1 MITGFG
7 IKSQAALQQN
17 RRVVGPLAALNQA
30 VSFSVLRLS
39 VRVRVYF
46 QRRSVSSAL
55 NTCSGNHPSP
65 SRVFLRTLGNNSAAS
80 Y

>member
-1 MITGFG
+1 MSTGFG
-7 IKSQAALQQN
+7 IKSQAALHQN
-17 RRVVGPLAALNQA
+17 RRVVGSLAALNQA
-30 VSFSVLRLS
+30 AVFSVLRMS

-65 SRVFLRTLGNNSAAS
+65 RRVF
-80 Y
+80 